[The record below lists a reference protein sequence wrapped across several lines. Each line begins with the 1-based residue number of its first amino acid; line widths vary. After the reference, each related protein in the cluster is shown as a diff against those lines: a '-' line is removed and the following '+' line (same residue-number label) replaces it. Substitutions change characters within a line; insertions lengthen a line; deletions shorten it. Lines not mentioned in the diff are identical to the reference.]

1 MNKFGTIKSK
11 ILQKLTEAYANGD
24 KVKIKEILTSITKDA
39 DFKSMYMFYEDM
51 ENKYFE
57 NKEDAKLFLEEIS
70 PMLESKTSLNQLN
83 KFCKSLD
90 KKLGDVTIVEN
101 ELYSN
106 LDILSDPTQLKNV
119 DKKILAKTKLIEHLT
134 TKKEIPELVETK
146 FSSNENLLHAVLA
159 NNFNVLYD
167 NTLNEKEK
175 KQLTEILSISD
186 EDLKI
191 NFNILQ
197 EEVTEKISDILKEEK
212 NTELLEKLS
221 TAHSEAERMKP
232 SKLNYYKLQMLKSG
246 L

>member
-1 MNKFGTIKSK
+1 M
-11 ILQKLTEAYANGD
+11 
-24 KVKIKEILTSITKDA
+24 
-39 DFKSMYMFYEDM
+39 
-51 ENKYFE
+51 
-57 NKEDAKLFLEEIS
+57 
-70 PMLESKTSLNQLN
+70 
-83 KFCKSLD
+83 
-90 KKLGDVTIVEN
+90 
-101 ELYSN
+101 
-106 LDILSDPTQLKNV
+106 
-119 DKKILAKTKLIEHLT
+119 
-134 TKKEIPELVETK
+134 VETK

-197 EEVTEKISDILKEEK
+197 EEVTEKIGDILKEEK

>member
-11 ILQKLTEAYANGD
+11 ILQKLTEAYAIGD
-24 KVKIKEILTSITKDA
+24 KTKIKEILTSITKNA
-39 DFKSMYMFYEDM
+39 DFKSVYMFYEDM

-57 NKEDAKLFLEEIS
+57 NKEDAKLFLDEII
-70 PMLESKTSLNQLN
+70 PILEDKLLHTN

-90 KKLGDVTIVEN
+90 QKLGDVTIVEN

-106 LDILSDPTQLKNV
+106 LDILVDRTQLKNV
-119 DKKILAKTKLIEHLT
+119 DKKILARTKLIEHLT
-134 TKKEIPELVETK
+134 TKKEIPELIESN

-159 NNFNVLYD
+159 NNFNVLYS
-167 NTLNEKEK
+167 NTLTSDEK

-186 EDLKI
+186 DDLKI
-191 NFNILQ
+191 NFNRLQ
-197 EEVTEKISDILKEEK
+197 EEVTEKISNILKEEK
-212 NTELLEKLS
+212 NIELLEKLN
-221 TAHSEAERMKP
+221 TAHSEAERMNP